1 MDRKTVQTELFDGAK
16 RLQKNIDLE
25 IITGTRIDEMES
37 EKNRLLQKRD
47 ELDKKTAVLIKRI
60 ALEKKE

>member
-16 RLQKNIDLE
+16 KLQKNIDLE

-60 ALEKKE
+60 ALEKRE